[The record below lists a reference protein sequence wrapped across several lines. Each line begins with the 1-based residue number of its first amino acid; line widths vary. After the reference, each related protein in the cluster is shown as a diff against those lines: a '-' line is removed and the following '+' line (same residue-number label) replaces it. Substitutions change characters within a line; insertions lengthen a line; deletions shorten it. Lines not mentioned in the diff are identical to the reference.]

1 MTDRIVCIRCG
12 RDGHRSGQCQWPAEI
27 AQPTKRKG
35 RYGHAKYAQIFA
47 QVMAGPATVAQV
59 MKKHGMQIQTAREIL
74 WRMER
79 LELLRV
85 CEWREPEARS
95 AYMVPFFS
103 AADGRVSLPYPRTIS
118 TRFYSARKG
127 RPRSELT
134 AFASII
140 EMLRSGATRQQ
151 IHEGT
156 GVAYMRVLN
165 LIRVMRSLGICH
177 RSDWI
182 VRAGGAGMPAEV
194 FSFGPGADAPR
205 PEILGRKAVQRR
217 HGERKKSHAYMRR
230 MIQATAGRGV
240 MLSPAGAVPA

>member
-12 RDGHRSGQCQWPAEI
+12 RDGHRSGQCQWPAEV

-35 RYGHAKYAQIFA
+35 RYGHDKYAQILA
-47 QVMAGPATVAQV
+47 QVMVRTATVPQV
-59 MKKHGMQIQTAREIL
+59 MKKHGMLAQTAHEIL

-79 LELLRV
+79 LGLIRV
-85 CEWREPEARS
+85 CEWREPGSRS
-95 AYMVPFFS
+95 SFLTAVFS
-103 AADGRVSLPYPRTIS
+103 AADGRVSLPYPRKTSRPI
-118 TRFYSARKG
+118 YSARKG

-134 AFASII
+134 AFASIV

-156 GVAYMRVLN
+156 GVAYMRVSS

-182 VRAGGAGMPAEV
+182 MRSGGAGKPAEA
-194 FSFGPGADAPR
+194 FSFGPGADVPQ
-205 PEILGRKAVQRR
+205 PNILGRKAVQRR
-217 HGERKKSHAYMRR
+217 HVERKKSHAYMLG

-240 MLSPAGAVPA
+240 MLSPSGAVPA